1 MKTDCVLQ
9 HKRVIVLPNES
20 KIPTLSLYIPIFFS
34 RRKRL
39 RRKKNRT
46 RLLSIG
52 GIFARRNKNAQ
63 NGTLK
68 TAFLKKGR
76 SPFQFRYFAENIY
89 YYIRYIFIYNS
100 KPNNLKMN
108 CSLFFV
114 SVHGRTFSHCVMDMP
129 RHHSTV
135 VLPSLSTDY
144 FSSFFPALEFNVYR
158 TNDWEYIYTL
168 LEHFLSKYF
177 RKARWVFCSICALRW
192 I

>member
-1 MKTDCVLQ
+1 MCGTYYCTFQLERFFWLWRFEVWFKSICSYAAP
-9 HKRVIVLPNES
+9 KWKPIVCYSIRGSLFCQMRARYP
-20 KIPTLSLYIPIFFS
+20 LSLFIFQSFFPEE
-34 RRKRL
+34 RGWGE
-39 RRKKNRT
+39 KKNRT

-108 CSLFFV
+108 CGSFFV
-114 SVHGRTFSHCVMDMP
+114 SVHGRTF
-129 RHHSTV
+129 
-135 VLPSLSTDY
+135 
-144 FSSFFPALEFNVYR
+144 
-158 TNDWEYIYTL
+158 
-168 LEHFLSKYF
+168 
-177 RKARWVFCSICALRW
+177 
-192 I
+192 